1 MSDNKTYGGITSMKT
16 VDASNYDA
24 NAAEFRE
31 QLATGKY
38 ELDKSFLSPSGA
50 YVLYETG
57 HNHHEAELEA
67 AMALADA
74 GINVTM
80 TREDKAEFA
89 HFIDANTGS
98 PKFVEGK
105 LATEQLTY
113 EQRSPVKSNPKG
125 GIYTVHSALQHA
137 ESKRADI
144 ALIYDRNGSLHR
156 SDIGKGISH
165 YNKLRTNRFK
175 AIFVVDSKGGVHEWF
190 HTRQKK

>member
-74 GINVTM
+74 GINVTRQEKIKLNLLTLSM
-80 TREDKAEFA
+80 LIQARLNSLRE
-89 HFIDANTGS
+89 NW
-98 PKFVEGK
+98 P
-105 LATEQLTY
+105 L
-113 EQRSPVKSNPKG
+113 N
-125 GIYTVHSALQHA
+125 
-137 ESKRADI
+137 
-144 ALIYDRNGSLHR
+144 N
-156 SDIGKGISH
+156 
-165 YNKLRTNRFK
+165 
-175 AIFVVDSKGGVHEWF
+175 
-190 HTRQKK
+190 